1 MSDPAANKLRKL
13 SPTERE
19 EQLFGAAADIIKKE
33 REHIAGPDHETVEW
47 WGIGLSGGGIR
58 SASLALGVLQSLA
71 EHDLLRRF
79 HFISTVSGGGYLGS
93 SLQWWW
99 SQGRLAAKK
108 PTDAPR
114 PELQTSETSKTQ
126 TPRDLLYYISIVL
139 GNLRSSLPR
148 WRSQGQPQASVASKP
163 AKTPSDPPSP
173 ELLTC
178 SAPKVETPANPT
190 PPQNAEALKPND
202 DDPRFYG
209 TRPHDFPY
217 GLAHPSRQG
226 GAQAASLDPKPELI
240 LSFLRAHSSYLI
252 PGHGLTMWSMV
263 GVLLRTITIAIA
275 TWLPLLTL
283 AMGGLFLLDHFL
295 EIGAKALSLQSPF
308 GNAMPVAWRDFFE
321 KVPPELEVFRY
332 RAIFAVLLLLSY
344 ILACTFISAAI
355 VFSLLSRAPQDPTT
369 PRTRT
374 GAVISCLAV
383 LALFFSTFVTF
394 NSLDASMIFVLMT
407 ATIFAV
413 VLALTLVADLRT
425 DPNLSPSYM
434 LRRWLETTIGR
445 LLPITVVL
453 LALGTIPFAPY
464 YIAKHTGGGTF
475 TGIFS
480 VAAGVASALYGY
492 YTFLR
497 NIIPGVVGQITAT
510 AGAIIYLYATIVF
523 AYILILMLIHPQ
535 SFANDTISKCLQ
547 IGIPLSMLIAVA
559 IATWSNINFVGLHRF
574 YRDRLMEAFMPTT
587 TSVKAMTTMT
597 SPVADS
603 LSVAALADLSKY
615 NPKSGSGL
623 PYPIINANVILSN
636 DPHQKYASR
645 GGDNFIITPLYV
657 GSTATGWQP
666 TEHYLAMN
674 GPLTLPS
681 AMAASGAAASA
692 SAGYIGTGI
701 TTNPFVSAVMSLL
714 NIRLGL
720 WIGNPMF
727 ESSTKRYNI
736 PTFLNPGLWSG
747 VLQQGHTY
755 DSGYLELT
763 DGGHFE
769 NLALYELVRRRTKV
783 ILIVDGE
790 ADPQMGLSSLVS
802 ATRRIEEDFG
812 ARLEFADGMGP
823 PRLMM
828 YPQRGDDPRYPSDAR
843 YAAAPFII
851 GKLTYDHATEKDGI
865 LIYVKS
871 TLIQQMDFKTAG
883 YLALNPDFPHQS
895 TVDQFFNSAQFD
907 AYRCL
912 GYESAEFAL
921 SALKGSPALNDYPNL
936 QNALATSKAGTAS
949 PPPKITLPP
958 NID

>member
-1 MSDPAANKLRKL
+1 MSDPAAKDLARL
-13 SPTERE
+13 SPAERE
-19 EQLFGAAADIIKKE
+19 KKLLDDAKDVIESE
-33 REHIAGPDHETVEW
+33 REHIAGREHAKVEW

-71 EHDLLRRF
+71 EHDLLKRF

-99 SQGRLAAKK
+99 SQGRLQAQVAAAAAKK
-108 PTDAPR
+108 TADPPGPGLQTSGTSTTEASGKAAPR
-114 PELQTSETSKTQ
+114 PNTEAPEPNDALRLYGTG
-126 TPRDLLYYISIVL
+126 PRDFPYGPAHPS
-139 GNLRSSLPR
+139 
-148 WRSQGQPQASVASKP
+148 QPQG
-163 AKTPSDPPSP
+163 DPQ
-173 ELLTC
+173 
-178 SAPKVETPANPT
+178 
-190 PPQNAEALKPND
+190 PQNAEPPQDAEKAR
-202 DDPRFYG
+202 DPAKKV
-209 TRPHDFPY
+209 T
-217 GLAHPSRQG
+217 
-226 GAQAASLDPKPELI
+226 LDPKPDRI

-252 PGHGLTMWSMV
+252 PGHDLTMWSMI
-263 GVLLRTITIAIA
+263 GVLLRTIIIAIA

-283 AMGGLFLLDHFL
+283 AMGGLFLFDLLL
-295 EIGAKALSLQSPF
+295 EIAATHLSLQSPF
-308 GNAMPVAWRDFFE
+308 GNVMPVMWRTDF
-321 KVPPELEVFRY
+321 VDTVRPDLEVFRY

-344 ILACTFISAAI
+344 ILACAFVGAAI
-355 VFSLLSRAPQDPTT
+355 VFALVSRSPQDPAKQRSKT
-369 PRTRT
+369 P
-374 GAVISCLAV
+374 AVIWSLVV
-383 LALFFSTFVTF
+383 LVLFSSTFGTF
-394 NSLDASMIFVLMT
+394 SFGSLDPSVVFILMT
-407 ATIFAV
+407 ATIFAAV
-413 VLALTLVADLRT
+413 AAVTLVADVRT
-425 DPNLSPSYM
+425 DPNLNSSYM
-434 LRRWLETTIGR
+434 LRRWLETTIGKI
-445 LLPITVVL
+445 LPITVVL
-453 LALGTIPFAPY
+453 FALGTIPFAPY
-464 YIAKHTGGGTF
+464 YVAKNTVGGTA

-497 NIIPGVVGQITAT
+497 NIIPGVIGQIAAT

-523 AYILILMLIHPQ
+523 AYVFVLMLIHPQ
-535 SFANDTISKCLQ
+535 SFAGDTVGIVLRV
-547 IGIPLSMLIAVA
+547 GIPFSMLIALA
-559 IATWSNINFVGLHRF
+559 ISVWSNINFVGLHRF

-587 TSVKAMTTMT
+587 ASVEAMTTMT
-597 SPVADS
+597 SPIADG

-615 NPKSGSGL
+615 DSPSKAGL
-623 PYPIINANVILSN
+623 PFPIINANVILSN

-645 GGDNFIITPLYV
+645 GGDNFIITPLHV
-657 GSTATGWQP
+657 GSTATGWRRIDP
-666 TEHYLAMN
+666 YIKMN

-701 TTNPFVSAVMSLL
+701 TRNPFVSAVMSLL

-720 WIGNPMF
+720 WVGNPIF

-769 NLALYELVRRRTKV
+769 NLGLYELVRRRTKV

-790 ADPQMGLSSLVS
+790 ADPQMGLSALVS
-802 ATRRIEEDFG
+802 ATRRIEEDFK
-812 ARLEFADGMGP
+812 AKLDFADGMGP

-828 YPQRGDDPRYPSDAR
+828 YPERDGADPRYPSTAR
-843 YAAAPFII
+843 YAAAPFIV
-851 GKLTYDHATEKDGI
+851 GKLTYDHPTEKDGI

-871 TLIQQMDFKTAG
+871 TLIQQLDFKTAG

-921 SALKGSPALNDYPNL
+921 SALKGSPALDGYPAL
-936 QNALATSKAGTAS
+936 QQALAAPEAGIAS
-949 PPPKITLPP
+949 LPPKTTVP
-958 NID
+958 DADQ

>member
-1 MSDPAANKLRKL
+1 MSDPAAKELAKL
-13 SPTERE
+13 SPAQREKKLLGDAKDVIDSER
-19 EQLFGAAADIIKKE
+19 K
-33 REHIAGPDHETVEW
+33 HIAGPGHADVEW

-79 HFISTVSGGGYLGS
+79 HFISTVSGGGYLGL

-99 SQGRLAAKK
+99 SQGRLPAPVAAAAAKK
-108 PTDAPR
+108 PADPLGPGLQPSGTPTTETSGKAAPRPNTDAP
-114 PELQTSETSKTQ
+114 E
-126 TPRDLLYYISIVL
+126 
-139 GNLRSSLPR
+139 
-148 WRSQGQPQASVASKP
+148 
-163 AKTPSDPPSP
+163 PSD
-173 ELLTC
+173 
-178 SAPKVETPANPT
+178 
-190 PPQNAEALKPND
+190 AL
-202 DDPRFYG
+202 RLYG
-209 TRPHDFPY
+209 TGRHDFPY
-217 GLAHPSRQG
+217 GPAHPSQPQG
-226 GAQAASLDPKPELI
+226 NPQPQDVAPPRDAAKPQDRAKQVTLDPKPDLI

-252 PGHGLTMWSMV
+252 PGHGLTMWSMI
-263 GVLLRTITIAIA
+263 GVLLRTIIIAIA

-283 AMGGLFLLDHFL
+283 AMGGLFLLDQLL
-295 EIGAKALSLQSPF
+295 EIGTRYLSLQSPF
-308 GNAMPVAWRDFFE
+308 GNAMPIMWQDYFE

-344 ILACTFISAAI
+344 ILACAFVGAAI
-355 VFSLLSRAPQDPTT
+355 VFALVSRSPQDSARQRSKTA
-369 PRTRT
+369 
-374 GAVISCLAV
+374 AVIWSLVVIV
-383 LALFFSTFVTF
+383 LFSSTFATF
-394 NSLDASMIFVLMT
+394 NALDPSVVFILVT
-407 ATIFAV
+407 TTIFATV
-413 VLALTLVADLRT
+413 AAVTLVADLRT
-425 DPNLSPSYM
+425 DPNLNSSYM
-434 LRRWLETTIGR
+434 LRRWLETTIGKM
-445 LLPITVVL
+445 LPITVVL

-464 YIAKHTGGGTF
+464 YVAKHIGGGTA

-480 VAAGVASALYGY
+480 IAAGVASALYGY

-497 NIIPGVVGQITAT
+497 NIIPGVIGQIVAT

-523 AYILILMLIHPQ
+523 SYVFVLMLIHPQ
-535 SFANDTISKCLQ
+535 SFANDTFGIGLR
-547 IGIPLSMLIAVA
+547 IGIPLSMLVAVA
-559 IATWSNINFVGLHRF
+559 IAVWSNINFVGLHRF

-587 TSVKAMTTMT
+587 ASVEAMTTMT
-597 SPVADS
+597 SPVADG

-615 NPKSGSGL
+615 DPKSEAGL
-623 PYPIINANVILSN
+623 PFPIINANVILSN
-636 DPHQKYASR
+636 DPHQKYGSR
-645 GGDNFIITPLYV
+645 GGDNFIITPLHV
-657 GSTATGWQP
+657 GSTATGWRRIVP
-666 TEHYLAMN
+666 YIEMN

-692 SAGYIGTGI
+692 SAGYIGSGI

-720 WIGNPMF
+720 WVGNPIF
-727 ESSTKRYNI
+727 ESSKKRYNI

-769 NLALYELVRRRTKV
+769 NLGLYELVRRRTRV

-802 ATRRIEEDFG
+802 ATRRIEEDFK
-812 ARLEFADGMGP
+812 AKLDFADGMGP

-828 YPQRGDDPRYPSDAR
+828 YPERDDGTDPRYPSTAR
-843 YAAAPFII
+843 YAAAPFIV
-851 GKLTYDHATEKDGI
+851 GKLTYDHPTEKDGI

-921 SALKGSPALNDYPNL
+921 SALKDSPALNGYPAL
-936 QNALATSKAGTAS
+936 QQALAAPVAGIA
-949 PPPKITLPP
+949 LPP
-958 NID
+958 RKTTVRPDTD